1 MRFKVS
7 APLEDFAKWLTAH
20 YFVEY
25 KIIHKFE
32 LKTSADGRQF
42 YQYGTPKPPIIILRI
57 FVKEID
63 GGVDVKL
70 SPLDRPGIDPDEVF
84 EFMHSL
90 AIYALTDS
98 CLKSTS
104 PLPTER

>member
-32 LKTSADGRQF
+32 LKASADGRQF

-57 FVKEID
+57 FVKETN

-70 SPLDRPGIDPDEVF
+70 VPFDRPGNDPDKIF

-98 CLKSTS
+98 YLKPTS
-104 PLPTER
+104 LQPKER